1 MARTVKLILAIVG
14 ILLFLV
20 ILAIIILPHI
30 VDFNKHKPEVEAGI
44 YNATGYEVSLE
55 GDIELSFLPWLGVD
69 VGKASVANPPDF
81 EDENLAS
88 VEALQIRLKVWPLL
102 LGQVQMDR
110 VVLRGLDLALVK
122 DVQGRPNWIAPKPD
136 EPRDGARLAPSLAYA
151 GENDPAEQDSGG
163 FFIPDLDI
171 AGLEIT
177 DSNISYRDMETD
189 VHFRITD
196 LSLLSERIRQEEPF
210 GLQSDMKFKNFTPEL
225 EASVNLK
232 TQALLQEEER
242 SIRLSDLDMDL
253 DLEGEPLHEPIR
265 DAKIRADIVY
275 AFEAGSMEIS
285 GLVVKALDAEFQ
297 GRISAHELD
306 GTPQIKIDL
315 EGDNLDLDR
324 IMPPPEENSEASSN
338 PNSNPD
344 SNPRNEANNNIDL
357 GFLHDFALEGHIKL
371 TNFKAY
377 QAAIDELSAEITSG
391 NGEMVISP
399 LTAKLYQGSMEGLIS
414 LRDVQN
420 EAHIEMDSALRD
432 VQVRP
437 LLQDVAEKDFL
448 SGTAELDSE
457 LKTFGKNTDL
467 FLENL
472 FGDARMEVRDG
483 TIRGMDLDHIIRDG
497 FAVAFGEERPSKDDD
512 EETTRFSSF
521 RGSFDIASGIASS
534 QDLELDSP
542 ALGMTGNMRIDLP
555 ESYLES
561 RTRVELAGAL
571 KEEIEERYVLPQAG
585 IPLRI
590 RGPFDDVSVG
600 LDLEDILRDLLQEKG
615 EGLLQQLMD
624 QVDPEDKDEQKNGGR
639 DMLQRFMPR

>member
-1 MARTVKLILAIVG
+1 MARTIKLTLAIVG
-14 ILLFLV
+14 ILLFLI

-55 GDIELSFLPWLGVD
+55 GDIELSFLPWLGID

-81 EDENLAS
+81 EDENLGS

-110 VVLRGLDLALVK
+110 VVLKGLNLDLVK
-122 DVQGRPNWIAPKPD
+122 DAQGRPNWIASRP
-136 EPRDGARLAPSLAYA
+136 EESREGVMLGSSLAYA
-151 GENDPAEQDSGG
+151 GENEPAQQDSEDI
-163 FFIPDLDI
+163 FIPALDI

-177 DSNISYRDMETD
+177 DSNISYKDMGTD
-189 VHFRITD
+189 VHFRIED
-196 LSLLSERIRQEEPF
+196 LDLLTERIRQDEPF
-210 GLQSDMKFKNFTPEL
+210 DLQSDMKFKNFSPEL
-225 EASVNLK
+225 DGRISLT
-232 TQALLQEEER
+232 TQALLQGEEK
-242 SIRLSDLDMDL
+242 SIRLSELDMDL
-253 DLEGEPLHEPIR
+253 DLSGEPLHEPVKDARIR
-265 DAKIRADIVY
+265 GDIVY
-275 AFEAGSMEIS
+275 AFGANSMEFSELSIQ
-285 GLVVKALDAEFQ
+285 ALDADLS
-297 GRISAHELD
+297 GKISARELD
-306 GTPQIKIDL
+306 AVPQIRIDL

-324 IMPPPEENSEASSN
+324 IMPPPEENSETGNNPGNS
-338 PNSNPD
+338 PNSNPEND
-344 SNPRNEANNNIDL
+344 DKNNMDL
-357 GFLHDFALEGHIKL
+357 GFLHDLALEGEIKL
-371 TNFKAY
+371 TSLKAY
-377 QAAIDELSAEITSG
+377 QAVIDELSAQITSG

-399 LTAKLYQGSMEGLIS
+399 LTAKLYQGTFEGLLS
-414 LRDVQN
+414 LKDVQD
-420 EAHIEMDSALRD
+420 EAHIEMDSSLRD
-432 VQVRP
+432 VQVKP

-472 FGDARMEVRDG
+472 FGEARIEVRDG
-483 TIRGMDLDHIIRDG
+483 TIRGMDLDHMIRDG
-497 FAVAFGEERPSKDDD
+497 FAAAFGEERPSRDD

-521 RGSFDIASGIASS
+521 KGSFDIASGIASS

-542 ALGMTGNMRIDLP
+542 ALGMTGDMRLDLP

-561 RTRVELAGAL
+561 RARVTLAGAL
-571 KEEIEERYVLPQAG
+571 KEEIEERYALPQAG

-600 LDLEDILRDLLQEKG
+600 LDIEDIVRDLLREKG

-624 QVDPEDKDEQKNGGR
+624 QVDPENEEQENGAR
-639 DMLQRFMPR
+639 DMLQRFLPR